1 MIQMRMLRIIL
12 RRVFINDIDY
22 MKNLLEAMLKLHS
35 KLFIQT
41 LEKMMGKKGMG
52 KKVSEVHDI
61 S

>member
-12 RRVFINDIDY
+12 RRVLDTDY